1 MTPQSHEI
9 WITTVRMTSRR
20 LVMKIFTLE
29 KESRLKTRN
38 YTFELQKRKNNTST
52 KTQKL
57 RSTSLKLQSI
67 FISFFLLPRDC
78 GNGKSALCGWRRE
91 KIVLNA
97 FLWLRSFLFEGE
109 FFYSTTN
116 FYAWR
121 EHLWWSLCGGISRTL
136 SNTLWITCILVY
148 WKNHL
153 K

>member
-67 FISFFLLPRDC
+67 FISFFCFLVIVATARALSA
-78 GNGKSALCGWRRE
+78 GGGGK

-121 EHLWWSLCGGISRTL
+121 EHLWWSLCDGISRTL
-136 SNTLWITCILVY
+136 SNTLWITCIL
-148 WKNHL
+148 L
-153 K
+153 PF